1 MPSAFNA
8 LAMIHPVVRYRGYSW
23 IRDSCRDGEEEK
35 KEVQTGRSELSLEEG
50 AMPVWGGTRAPKEE
64 ITLEG
69 KTTPALT
76 ALCITWVEALMKKKD
91 ASYA

>member
-35 KEVQTGRSELSLEEG
+35 KEVQTGSELSLEEEQCRSG
-50 AMPVWGGTRAPKEE
+50 EARGHPKR
-64 ITLEG
+64 
-69 KTTPALT
+69 K
-76 ALCITWVEALMKKKD
+76 
-91 ASYA
+91 